1 MTPTDLL
8 GILSRFVHVT
18 SAIVLLGGAI
28 FARTVQQ
35 ANLMRKFAGIAVTA
49 AVAIFLSGL
58 YNLLTKVNT
67 PKPYHMVFGIKFL
80 LALHVIAV
88 GIMAA
93 RANVPEK
100 KRQRWLTG
108 VSISGLV
115 IALLS
120 AYLRWLSR

>member
-1 MTPTDLL
+1 
-8 GILSRFVHVT
+8 
-18 SAIVLLGGAI
+18 
-28 FARTVQQ
+28 
-35 ANLMRKFAGIAVTA
+35 MRKFGGLAVTA

-58 YNLLTKVNT
+58 YNLMTKVNT

-80 LALHVIAV
+80 LALHVLAV
-88 GIMAA
+88 GVMAA
-93 RANVPEK
+93 RANVDEA

-115 IALLS
+115 IVLLS